1 MIKKGYITPILL
13 PVAILAGLAV
23 GTFLPGISDSKSM
36 WIDPLVL
43 ILLFLLFLEI
53 RFNPIP
59 EISKNRSI
67 ICLVWVTN
75 FLIVPLFAWGIATLF
90 FKGQPALFAGLLLYM
105 LFPCTDWF
113 LAFTRIAK
121 GDVALGSVLMPINLI
136 SQLLLFPVY
145 VSFFIGL
152 QSDFNLSS
160 IWPTLGQWF
169 LLPFISAMVI
179 RYLVSRFLSPPRFDF
194 FLKLTGSAIPWVLA
208 ILVFCVFSAHT
219 SQLVS
224 YPKVFPLV
232 LLAVFLFFV
241 STWFL
246 GELLAR
252 RFELTRPQHVLLAM
266 TTTAR
271 NSPLMLGLATIVLP
285 DQPMVYA
292 VLIIGM
298 LVEFPHLTFLTRVF
312 RGRNDR
318 YIASTSEVLP
328 SN

>member
-1 MIKKGYITPILL
+1 MIKKGNITPLLL
-13 PVAILAGLAV
+13 PVAILVGLAL
-23 GTFLPGISDSKSM
+23 GTFLPGISESISM
-36 WIDPLVL
+36 WIDLSVL
-43 ILLFLLFLEI
+43 ILLFLLFFEI
-53 RFNPIP
+53 RFDPIP
-59 EISKNRSI
+59 EISQNRRF

-160 IWPTLGQWF
+160 IWPTFGKWF

-179 RYLVSRFLSPPRFDF
+179 RYLISKFLSPPRLDL
-194 FLKLTGSAIPWVLA
+194 FLKFSGTAIPWTLAGLVLC
-208 ILVFCVFSAHT
+208 LFSAHT

-224 YPKVFPLV
+224 YTKVFPLV
-232 LLAVFLFFV
+232 LFAVFIFFA

-246 GELLAR
+246 GELLTR
-252 RFELTRPQHVLLAM
+252 RFQLTRPQHVLLAM

-285 DQPMVYA
+285 NQPMVYA
-292 VLIIGM
+292 VLILGM
-298 LVEFPHLTFLTRVF
+298 LVEFPHLTLLSNLFKRRAQL
-312 RGRNDR
+312 
-318 YIASTSEVLP
+318 SP
-328 SN
+328 SSLNNTATT

>member
-1 MIKKGYITPILL
+1 MIKKGNITPLLL
-13 PVAILAGLAV
+13 PVAILVGLAL
-23 GTFLPGISDSKSM
+23 GTFLPGISESISM
-36 WIDPLVL
+36 WIDLSVL
-43 ILLFLLFLEI
+43 ILLFLLFFEI
-53 RFNPIP
+53 RFDPIP
-59 EISKNRSI
+59 EISENRSF

-160 IWPTLGQWF
+160 IWPTFGQWF

-179 RYLVSRFLSPPRFDF
+179 RYLISRFLSPPRLDF
-194 FLKLTGSAIPWVLA
+194 FLKFSGTAIPWVLA
-208 ILVFCVFSAHT
+208 GLVFCIFSAHT
-219 SQLVS
+219 SQLLS
-224 YPKVFPLV
+224 YPRVFALV
-232 LLAVFLFFV
+232 LLAVFLFFLF
-241 STWFL
+241 TWFI
-246 GELLAR
+246 GEFLAR
-252 RFELTRPQHVLLAM
+252 RFQLTRPQHVLLAM

-285 DQPMVYA
+285 NQPMVYA
-292 VLIIGM
+292 VLILGM
-298 LVEFPHLTFLTRVF
+298 LVEFPHLTFLTRAF

-318 YIASTSEVLP
+318 IIPSTSEVLP

>member
-1 MIKKGYITPILL
+1 MIKKGNITPLLL
-13 PVAILAGLAV
+13 PVAIFAGLAL
-23 GTFLPGISDSKSM
+23 GTFLPGISESISM
-36 WIDPLVL
+36 WIDLSVL
-43 ILLFLLFLEI
+43 ILLFLLFFEI
-53 RFNPIP
+53 RFDPIP
-59 EISKNRSI
+59 EISENRSF

-145 VSFFIGL
+145 VSFLIGL

-160 IWPTLGQWF
+160 IWPTFGQWF

-179 RYLVSRFLSPPRFDF
+179 RYLISRFLSPPRLDF
-194 FLKLTGSAIPWVLA
+194 FLKFSGTAIPWVLA
-208 ILVFCVFSAHT
+208 GLVFCIFSAHT
-219 SQLVS
+219 SQLLS
-224 YPKVFPLV
+224 YPRVFALV
-232 LLAVFLFFV
+232 LLAVFLFFLF
-241 STWFL
+241 TWFI
-246 GELLAR
+246 GEFLAR
-252 RFELTRPQHVLLAM
+252 RFQLTRPQHVLLAM

-285 DQPMVYA
+285 NQPMVYA
-292 VLIIGM
+292 VLILGM
-298 LVEFPHLTFLTRVF
+298 LVEFPHLTLLSNLFKRRAQL
-312 RGRNDR
+312 
-318 YIASTSEVLP
+318 SP
-328 SN
+328 SSLNNTATT

>member
-1 MIKKGYITPILL
+1 MIKKGNITPLLL
-13 PVAILAGLAV
+13 PVAILVGLAL
-23 GTFLPGISDSKSM
+23 GTFLPGISQSTTP

-43 ILLFLLFLEI
+43 TLLFLLFFEI
-53 RFNPIP
+53 RFDPIA
-59 EISKNRSI
+59 EISKNRSF

-160 IWPTLGQWF
+160 IWPTFGQWF

-179 RYLVSRFLSPPRFDF
+179 RYLISRFFSPPRLDF
-194 FLKLTGSAIPWVLA
+194 FLKSSGTAIPWVLVG
-208 ILVFCVFSAHT
+208 LVFCIFSAHT
-219 SQLVS
+219 SQLLS
-224 YPKVFPLV
+224 YPRVFALV
-232 LLAVFLFFV
+232 LLAVFLFFL
-241 STWFL
+241 FI
-246 GELLAR
+246 
-252 RFELTRPQHVLLAM
+252 LT
-266 TTTAR
+266 
-271 NSPLMLGLATIVLP
+271 
-285 DQPMVYA
+285 
-292 VLIIGM
+292 
-298 LVEFPHLTFLTRVF
+298 
-312 RGRNDR
+312 
-318 YIASTSEVLP
+318 P
-328 SN
+328 S

>member
-1 MIKKGYITPILL
+1 MIKKGNITPLLL
-13 PVAILAGLAV
+13 PVSILFGFAL
-23 GTFLPGISDSKSM
+23 GTFLPGISQSTNP

-43 ILLFLLFLEI
+43 TLLFILFFEI
-53 RFNPIP
+53 RFDPIP
-59 EISKNRSI
+59 EISENRSF

-160 IWPTLGQWF
+160 IWPTFGQWF

-179 RYLVSRFLSPPRFDF
+179 RYLISRFFSPPRLDF
-194 FLKLTGSAIPWVLA
+194 FLKSSGTAIPWVLA
-208 ILVFCVFSAHT
+208 GLVFCIFSAHT
-219 SQLVS
+219 SQLLS
-224 YPKVFPLV
+224 YPRVFALV
-232 LLAVFLFFV
+232 LLAVFLFFLF
-241 STWFL
+241 TWFI
-246 GELLAR
+246 GEFLAR
-252 RFELTRPQHVLLAM
+252 RFQLTRPQHVLLAM

-285 DQPMVYA
+285 NQPMVYA
-292 VLIIGM
+292 VLILGM
-298 LVEFPHLTFLTRVF
+298 LVEFPHLTLLSNLFKRRAQL
-312 RGRNDR
+312 
-318 YIASTSEVLP
+318 SP
-328 SN
+328 SSLNNTATT

>member
-1 MIKKGYITPILL
+1 MIKKGNITPLLL
-13 PVAILAGLAV
+13 PVAILVGLAL
-23 GTFLPGISDSKSM
+23 GTFLPGISESISM
-36 WIDPLVL
+36 WIDLSVL
-43 ILLFLLFLEI
+43 ILLFLLFFEI
-53 RFNPIP
+53 RFDPIP
-59 EISKNRSI
+59 EISENRSF

-160 IWPTLGQWF
+160 IWPTFGQWF

-179 RYLVSRFLSPPRFDF
+179 RYLISRFFSPPRLDF
-194 FLKLTGSAIPWVLA
+194 FLKSSGTAIPWVLA
-208 ILVFCVFSAHT
+208 GLVFCIFSAHT
-219 SQLVS
+219 SQLLS
-224 YPKVFPLV
+224 YPRVFALV
-232 LLAVFLFFV
+232 LLAVFLFFLF
-241 STWFL
+241 TWFI
-246 GELLAR
+246 GEFLAR
-252 RFELTRPQHVLLAM
+252 RFQLTRPQHVLLAM

-285 DQPMVYA
+285 NQPMVYA
-292 VLIIGM
+292 VLILGM
-298 LVEFPHLTFLTRVF
+298 LVEFPHLTFLTRAF

-318 YIASTSEVLP
+318 IIPSTSEVLP